1 MQFNIPMLLKIK
13 ILLPLLL
20 VILINNLSAQEY
32 SVSGHV
38 IDSATREPLAFV
50 NMLVNNS
57 GSGGMTDIDG
67 FFSLK
72 SNEPVIKLKLTYVG
86 YAAKEYKVTSGK
98 QQLILLSPVSFE
110 LEEVTVIAGE
120 NPAHRIIRNVL
131 ANREINDPA
140 NIRSFSYTSY
150 DKMIF
155 TAAKDTARAPMEV
168 AVDTNDLKMEELM
181 KRQHLFLMESVS
193 EHKYL
198 FPDKSYDKVIA
209 TKISGLSDPLFVFL
223 LSQSQ
228 PESFYKE
235 NISIAGKNYLNP
247 IAQGFDRHYFFWISD
262 TLFGQS
268 KGDSTFVISYRP
280 LKGKNFDALKGLLYI
295 SSRGWAIANV
305 IAEPTRSEES
315 FSIRIQQMYELL
327 DGNQW
332 FPVQLNTDIMFNNMS
347 IGSSK
352 PTAIGKSYR
361 KAIVLKPDLVSKEF
375 NEVSVEVVPGAN
387 LRDDQFWN
395 TYRKDSLTLLE
406 VNTYRVIDSL
416 GKVHNL
422 DRMSKVMSSLLSGRI
437 PFGVIDLDINKIY
450 RYNVY
455 EKSYLGLG
463 LYTNNNLTRLMS
475 VGGFAGYGFGDKTLK
490 YGGSVRLNLVKYDAL
505 TLTAYYSKDLQ
516 ESGGISF
523 FDDKDAPFGD
533 LNFRNFYISQWV
545 MAESMEAIVKF
556 RPVKYTTL
564 AAGISKADKTPM
576 YDYGWA
582 QASGDVSVI
591 SNEFSYG
598 YMIAGI
604 RFAYKE
610 KYVRNQYTQM
620 SAGTDWPVFWLQYT
634 GAKSGFLDGDLTYN
648 RFDFKAIY
656 SKYTKLL
663 GRTFL
668 TMNAGYVDA
677 GIPRSELFNGIGSS
691 GSGFTLY
698 SSNSFSTMRPSEFLS
713 DRYASLFVLHNFGK
727 LLLRSKYFEPD
738 ISVAMNA
745 GIGDLQDAQNHRYS
759 QITTMEKGYYETGLV
774 INNILK
780 SSFSGIGIAA
790 YYRMGPYSYP
800 DAGKNLM
807 IRMTLKYAL

>member
-1 MQFNIPMLLKIK
+1 MPLKIK
-13 ILLPLLL
+13 TLLSLLFI
-20 VILINNLSAQEY
+20 ILINNLSAQQFA
-32 SVSGHV
+32 VSGHV
-38 IDSATREPLAFV
+38 IDSGTREPLAFV
-50 NMLVNNS
+50 NILVNKS

-72 SNEPVIKLKLTYVG
+72 SNEPVTSLNLSYVG
-86 YAAKEYKVTSGK
+86 YAAREYRVTNGK
-98 QQLILLSPVSFE
+98 PLIILLSPVSYE

-155 TAAKDTARAPMEV
+155 TAAKDTARAPVEV

-181 KRQHLFLMESVS
+181 KRQHLFLMESVA

-209 TKISGLSDPLFVFL
+209 TKVSGLSDPLFVFL

-228 PESFYKE
+228 PESFYTE

-247 IAQGFDRHYFFWISD
+247 VAQGFDRHYFFWVSD
-262 TLFGQS
+262 TLFGES
-268 KGDSTFVISYRP
+268 VGDTTFVISYKP

-305 IAEPTRSEES
+305 IAEPTRPEES
-315 FSIRIQQMYELL
+315 FNIRIQQMYELI
-327 DGNQW
+327 DGKQW
-332 FPVQLNTDIMFNNMS
+332 FPVQLNTDILFNNLS

-352 PTAIGKSYR
+352 PMAIGKSYR
-361 KAIVLKPDLVSKEF
+361 KKILLRPEMVSKEF
-375 NEVSVEVVPGAN
+375 SDVSVEVVPEAH
-387 LRDDQFWN
+387 LRDNTFWN
-395 TYRKDSLTLLE
+395 NYRKDSLTVLE

-422 DRMSKVMSSLLSGRI
+422 DRMSKVMSSLMTGRI
-437 PFGVIDLDINKIY
+437 PFGMIDLDINKIY

-490 YGGSVRLNLVKYDAL
+490 YGGSIKLNLIKYDAL
-505 TLTAYYSKDLQ
+505 TFSAEYSKDLE
-516 ESGGISF
+516 ESGGIRF

-533 LNFRNFYISQWV
+533 LNFRNFYISQWD
-545 MAESMEAIVKF
+545 MAESVEAILKI

-564 AAGISKADKTPM
+564 AAGIRKADKVPM
-576 YDYGWA
+576 FNYGWA
-582 QASGDVSVI
+582 QPSGDVSVI

-610 KYVRNQYTQM
+610 KYIRNQYSQM
-620 SAGTDWPVFWLQYT
+620 SAGTSWPIMWLQYT
-634 GAKSGFLDGDLTYN
+634 GAKSGFLDGDLSYN
-648 RFDFKAIY
+648 RIDFKASY
-656 SKYTKLL
+656 SVFTKLL
-663 GRTFL
+663 GKTSF
-668 TMNAGYVDA
+668 TMNAGYVDRGVPA
-677 GIPRSELFNGIGSS
+677 SELFNGKGSA

-698 SSNSFSTMRPSEFLS
+698 SSNSLNTMRPSEFFS
-713 DRYASLFVLHNFGK
+713 DRYTSLFILHNFGK

-738 ISVAMNA
+738 ISVALNA
-745 GIGDLQDAQNHRYS
+745 GIGSLKDAKNHRYA
-759 QITTMEKGYYETGLV
+759 QFETMEKGYYETGVV

-780 SSFSGIGIAA
+780 STFSGIGIAA
-790 YYRMGPYSYP
+790 FYRLGPYSLP
-800 DAGKNLM
+800 EAGENLM
-807 IRMTLKYAL
+807 IRLSLKYAI